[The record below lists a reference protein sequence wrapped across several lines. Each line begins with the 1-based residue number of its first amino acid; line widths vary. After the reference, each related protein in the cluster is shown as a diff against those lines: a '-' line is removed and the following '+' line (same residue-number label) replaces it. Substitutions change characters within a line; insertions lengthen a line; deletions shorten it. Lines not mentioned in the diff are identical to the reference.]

1 MMGLQFGLT
10 ARFRFVTARWG
21 EDVVYRLHRQI
32 SLLAVALVV
41 AHPLILLAVRLE
53 LVALLN
59 SFAAPWRA
67 RFAALSTYSLIA
79 LVAMALW
86 RGGRNIRSLCVARIF
101 HLRTE
106 RNDRRD
112 RAGAE

>member
-1 MMGLQFGLT
+1 MVGLRFGLT
-10 ARFRFVTARWG
+10 ARFRFVTAPWG
-21 EDVVYRLHRQI
+21 EDVIYHLHRQI

-41 AHPLILLAVRLE
+41 AYRLILFAARPE

-67 RFAALSTYSLIA
+67 RFAALSTSSLIP

-86 RGGRNIRSLCVARIF
+86 RGRRNIRSLCVARIF
-101 HLRTE
+101 HLRTK